1 MPRYSQAFKSRI
13 IGKMLPPNAQSVSDI
28 HRESGI
34 PVQTLYA
41 WKNRA
46 LAEGLPALC
55 TDAPAHLWSDQAK
68 VAIVIEVAALNE
80 AELSEYCREKGLY
93 PEQIKQWKEA
103 AVSGQSKS
111 LSAKEREDYR
121 AVKAELKKVKKELA
135 RKEKALAEAAALLV
149 LRKKAQ
155 AIFGD
160 SEDE

>member
-1 MPRYSQAFKSRI
+1 MPSYTPEFKSSI

-28 HRESGI
+28 HHESGI

-41 WKNRA
+41 WKKKA
-46 LAEGLPALC
+46 TSEGLPVLRGS
-55 TDAPAHLWSDQAK
+55 APAHLWSDQAK
-68 VAIVIEVAALNE
+68 VAIVIEVAAMNE

-121 AVKAELKKVKKELA
+121 AAKKRIKALEKELA
-135 RKEKALAEAAALLV
+135 RKEKALAEAAALMV

-160 SEDE
+160 NEDE